1 MKTTIL
7 GGLLFLVPFAV
18 ILIVLGKAY
27 QVSIVVTKVLDA
39 YIPISHVGGVA
50 VANILALLLIV
61 LVCYLAG
68 LAARSGIMSAR
79 MEQIDGFLIDVLPGY
94 AVAKGMIGS
103 VAKKDDVA
111 SLLTPVLVKFDD
123 YDQIAFEI
131 ESDDARS
138 VVFLPGAPATWA
150 GSTVVV
156 EKNRVQPLA
165 IPAHQAV
172 KLMRV
177 LGRGSLAF
185 STEAAASKPR

>member
-27 QVSIVVTKVLDA
+27 QVSIVVATVLDK
-39 YIPISHVGGVA
+39 YIPITHVGGVA
-50 VANILALLLIV
+50 FANILALLLIV

-68 LAARSGIMSAR
+68 LAARTGIMAKR

-103 VAKKDDVA
+103 VANKDDVA
-111 SLLTPVLVKFDD
+111 SLLNPVIVKFDD

-131 ESDDARS
+131 ESDAQRS
-138 VVFLPGAPATWA
+138 VVFLPGAPTTWA

-156 EKNRVQPLA
+156 EKSRVQPLS

-177 LGRGSLAF
+177 LGRGSLAL
-185 STEAAASKPR
+185 SLEGPGAAPR

>member
-18 ILIVLGKAY
+18 ILVVFGKAY
-27 QVSIVVTKVLDA
+27 QVSIVVATALDK
-39 YIPISHVGGVA
+39 YIPVSHVAGVA
-50 VANILALLLIV
+50 FANILALLLIV

-68 LAARSGIMSAR
+68 LAARRGFLSTK
-79 MEQIDGFLIDVLPGY
+79 MEKLEGFLIDALPGY

-103 VAKKDDVA
+103 VAKEDEIA
-111 SLLTPVLVKFDD
+111 SLLTPVMVKFDD

-131 ESDDARS
+131 ERDAGRS
-138 VVFLPGAPATWA
+138 VLFLPGAPTTWS
-150 GSTVVV
+150 GTTVVV
-156 EKNRVQPLA
+156 DKERVQYLS

-177 LGRGSLAF
+177 LGRGSLSVPQA
-185 STEAAASKPR
+185 KP